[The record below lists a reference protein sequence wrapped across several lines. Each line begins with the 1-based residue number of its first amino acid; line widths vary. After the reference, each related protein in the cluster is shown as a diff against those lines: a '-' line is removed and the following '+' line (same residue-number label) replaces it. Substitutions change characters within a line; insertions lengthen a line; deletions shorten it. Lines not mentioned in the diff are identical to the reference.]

1 MSVSFI
7 DDASTL
13 FGKGGSQRV
22 ASLINNMKN
31 KLDVLIT
38 FYNQEQYVD
47 IALKSVFDQK
57 CNFDFRVLIGD
68 DGSNDNTIIN
78 IEKWMEKYP
87 EKIFVFRMDRDA
99 GKKYI
104 GGFRASQ
111 NRLNLLHQVKAP
123 YFIFLDGDDYF
134 TDDNK
139 FQKQIDIL
147 DDKSNADCIAC
158 SHAIEAL
165 YDDGT
170 KKIYPWQNL
179 KEGKYSLSD
188 YWSDIYFHTD
198 TSIIRSETIKTIP
211 FDLVKNHYN
220 DNMITFL
227 AFQSGKVY
235 YIPEV
240 MACYKQTGDGIWT
253 GGNIVS
259 NCIRNMML
267 YDLSIIIA
275 PDLEKQT
282 GIRFYNAW
290 KNLYK
295 HRKEIDEKK
304 LILFKEDARK
314 NNLIYTSMWINYKY
328 ITPTEQQNLKKKLC
342 VISKKRFLYKAKKR
356 LTQLRCII

>member
-1 MSVSFI
+1 MSFSYGQKKVMKGV
-7 DDASTL
+7 L
-13 FGKGGSQRV
+13 FLMGN
-22 ASLINNMKN
+22 I

-57 CNFDFRVLIGD
+57 CDFNFRVLIGD
-68 DGSNDNTIIN
+68 DGSSDNTIEV
-78 IEKWMEKYP
+78 IENWTQKYP
-87 EKIFVFRMDRDA
+87 GKIFVFTMDRDPD
-99 GKKYI
+99 KKYI

-111 NRLNLLHQVKAP
+111 NRLNLLHHVEAP

-134 TDDNK
+134 TDNNK

-147 DDKSNADCIAC
+147 EDKSNADCVAC
-158 SHAIEAL
+158 SHAISAL
-165 YDDGT
+165 FDNGT
-170 KKIYPWQNL
+170 EKIYPWQKL

-188 YWSDIYFHTD
+188 YWADTYFHTD
-198 TSIIRSETIKTIP
+198 TSVIRSETIKNIP

-227 AFQSGKVY
+227 AFQNGKFY

-267 YDLSIIIA
+267 YDLSNIIA

-295 HRKEIDEKK
+295 HKKEIDDKN
-304 LILFKEDARK
+304 LIPFKEDAQN
-314 NNLIYTSMWINYKY
+314 NNLQYTCMWINYKY
-328 ITPTEQQNLKKKLC
+328 ITPSEQHNLKKKFCAL
-342 VISKKRFLYKAKKR
+342 SKGRCLYKAKKR
-356 LTQLRCII
+356 LTQLKCII